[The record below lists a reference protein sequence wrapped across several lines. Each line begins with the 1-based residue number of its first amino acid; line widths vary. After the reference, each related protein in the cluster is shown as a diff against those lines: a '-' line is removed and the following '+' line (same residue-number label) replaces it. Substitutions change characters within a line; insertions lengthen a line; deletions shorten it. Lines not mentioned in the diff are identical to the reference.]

1 MPGAGLPTLQ
11 PQGPSRLPRLPRVV
25 AWTVA
30 LLVVVEFLQWTVVQP
45 ADVQSVLGFRRA
57 DLELGRWWT
66 TLTFPLV
73 HRDLSLL
80 LLNVYAIALF
90 GSRLELIWGGRRF
103 FAFVTLAGLGSWM
116 LQLLSGSDGSL
127 LGASGAAFATL
138 AAYAMRWG
146 ADKHGTAGGFE
157 VSGRWLTAIVGAMIL
172 LIGLRSGDGG
182 GLSFLA
188 HLGGLATAWL
198 FVRATPVLLVERL
211 REGVSALPDD
221 PPDDQPPRAIPKSM
235 PRSRSRDR
243 ETIDDVVS
251 RTNAQAAR
259 RASPRRRAKSEPPA
273 PAPTIDAILDKISA
287 QGIDRLTDE
296 ERRVL
301 DDHSKRLRDG

>member
-1 MPGAGLPTLQ
+1 MPGASLPTL
-11 PQGPSRLPRLPRVV
+11 PATRPSRFPRLPRVA

-30 LLVVVEFLQWTVVQP
+30 LLVAVEFLQWTVVLP
-45 ADVQSVLGFRRA
+45 ADVQALLGFRRV

-66 TLTFPLV
+66 TLTFPFV
-73 HRDLSLL
+73 HRDASLL
-80 LLNVYAIALF
+80 LLNAYAIALF
-90 GSRLELIWGGRRF
+90 GSRLEVAWGGRRF
-103 FAFVTLAGLGSWM
+103 FAFLALAGLGGWM
-116 LQLLSGSDGSL
+116 LQLLSGTDGLL
-127 LGASGAAFATL
+127 LGASGAAFASL

-157 VSGRWLTAIVGAMIL
+157 VTGRWLTAIVASMIL
-172 LIGLRSGDGG
+172 LVGLRSGDGG
-182 GLSFLA
+182 GVGFLV
-188 HLGGLATAWL
+188 HLGGIASAWL

-211 REGVSALPDD
+211 RESVSALPDA

-259 RASPRRRAKSEPPA
+259 RASPSRRAKLDPPP

-301 DDHSKRLRDG
+301 DDHSRRLRDS

>member
-1 MPGAGLPTLQ
+1 MAVSLPTLQ
-11 PQGPSRLPRLPRVV
+11 APGPSRFPRLPRVV

-30 LLVVVEFLQWTVVQP
+30 LLLAVEFLQWTVVLP
-45 ADVQSVLGFRRA
+45 SDVQALLGFRRA

-73 HRDLSLL
+73 HRDLSLM
-80 LLNVYAIALF
+80 LLNAYAIALF
-90 GSRLELIWGGRRF
+90 GSRLEMVWGGRRF
-103 FAFVTLAGLGSWM
+103 FAFLTIAGLGSWM
-116 LQLLSGSDGSL
+116 LQLLSGIDGLL
-127 LGASGAAFATL
+127 LGASGAAFSSL

-146 ADKHGTAGGFE
+146 SDKHGTAGGFE
-157 VSGRWLTAIVGAMIL
+157 ISGRWLTMIVGAMIL
-172 LIGLRSGDGG
+172 LVGLRSGDGG
-182 GLSFLA
+182 GLSFMA

-211 REGVSALPDD
+211 RESVSAMPDE
-221 PPDDQPPRAIPKSM
+221 PPDDQPPRAVPKSL
-235 PRSRSRDR
+235 PRSRSRER

-259 RASPRRRAKSEPPA
+259 RATPRRRAKPETPLS
-273 PAPTIDAILDKISA
+273 APTIDGILDKISA
-287 QGIDRLTDE
+287 EGIDCLTDE

>member
-1 MPGAGLPTLQ
+1 MTGAPLPTLQ
-11 PQGPSRLPRLPRVV
+11 AQGPPRLPRLPRVV

-30 LLVVVEFLQWTVVQP
+30 LLVAVEFLQWTVVLP
-45 ADVQSVLGFRRA
+45 SDVQAMLGFRRA
-57 DLELGRWWT
+57 DLESGRWWT

-73 HRDLSLL
+73 HRDVTLL
-80 LLNVYAIALF
+80 LLNAYAVTLF
-90 GSRLELIWGGRRF
+90 GSRLELAWGGRRF
-103 FAFVTLAGLGSWM
+103 FAFLVLAGLGGWM

-157 VSGRWLTAIVGAMIL
+157 VSGRWLTAIVGAMVL
-172 LIGLRSGDGG
+172 LVGLRSGDGG
-182 GLSFLA
+182 GLGFVV
-188 HLGGLATAWL
+188 HLGGIATAWL

-211 REGVSALPDD
+211 REGVSALPDE

-259 RASPRRRAKSEPPA
+259 RSSPRRRAKTEPSA
-273 PAPTIDAILDKISA
+273 PAPTIDTILDKISA